1 MNLNETIK
9 ILLASSV
16 VAGIVSTIVSYIT
29 SIRLKKVD
37 FKNEYYK
44 EILKKRLHA
53 YEFIENQ
60 IAVLKGV
67 VLGDDKKPYHLI
79 FGQGENKF
87 LEFQKN
93 LMLAIS
99 FGLWIDENS
108 NKTLDEMNNLFF
120 NLNNHIH
127 KKNDSEIE
135 EIGKQYYKR
144 ISELRIQLESNVKK
158 GLYDLHDIKKAFK
171 TNPRDSKRII
181 YKE

>member
-1 MNLNETIK
+1 MNETIK
-9 ILLASSV
+9 ILLASSLI
-16 VAGIVSTIVSYIT
+16 AGIVSTIVSYIT

-60 IAVLKGV
+60 IAVLKSV
-67 VLGDDKKPYHLI
+67 VLGDDGKPYHYI
-79 FGQGENKF
+79 FGQGEIEF
-87 LEFQKN
+87 LKFQKN

-99 FGLWIDENS
+99 YSLWIDEDS
-108 NKTLDEMNNLFF
+108 TKTLDEMNNLFF
-120 NLNNHIH
+120 NLNNHIY
-127 KKNDSEIE
+127 KKTESEIE
-135 EIGKQYYKR
+135 GIGQEYYNR
-144 ISELRIQLESNVKK
+144 ISGLRIQLENNVKK

-171 TNPRDSKRII
+171 IKKSTKRVI